1 MRLSEITRDIRK
13 TKSQIDKLYTSYTL
27 TGSSKTY
34 SEILTYIKSIYPTGY
49 PALDKTLEEYKASL
63 ISDVTRALKGT
74 NNMQGATV
82 FRIPS
87 ANSKNSFEIETKSGS
102 CVIIVHMN
110 KVVNTD

>member
-34 SEILTYIKSIYPTGY
+34 SEILTHIKSICPTGY

-74 NNMQGATV
+74 NNM
-82 FRIPS
+82 
-87 ANSKNSFEIETKSGS
+87 
-102 CVIIVHMN
+102 
-110 KVVNTD
+110 